1 MLKIY
6 LTIDPQTHRGLYD
19 NEATFLGV
27 FNSLLEAEQTLGET
41 LNYCSIRSV
50 NNQPEYS

>member
-1 MLKIY
+1 MLKIF
-6 LTIDPQTHRGLYD
+6 LTVDPQTHRGLYD

-27 FNSLLEAEQTLGET
+27 FKSLSEAEAVLGEV

-50 NNQPEYS
+50 NVLSENI